1 MECRRS
7 LDHSC
12 CRATTTTSMTMPCSG
27 ARSGAMRSGGSPH
40 GIVDHWRC
48 RRIRCCAARGRQ
60 AGRARR
66 RHEDYRSRNL
76 RRRVAFRRARRND
89 PPDQVHAGPRTAS
102 RLRRP
107 RAYHRP
113 GRGPSTQHGRPRF
126 PSHSVG
132 PSLRTQPRA
141 IGPPPAAVGR
151 ALVDPGRRAG
161 DDRGRRQPRQTR
173 PEGRCACRR
182 AHSSGRDR
190 CAGQLARSAISTAFV
205 DILSIDALSD
215 GEIAEILS
223 RAAQFFT
230 GNRGRRSAERLHGK
244 IVFNLFYEN
253 STRTA
258 MSFAT
263 AAHRLGASAI
273 SLSVERSSVQKGET
287 LEDTARTLNAMRPD
301 ALVIRHRE
309 NGAPAAVA
317 LVMDAP
323 VLNAGDGTNEHPT
336 QALLDAATIQ
346 HRLGNLEGL
355 KVAICGDIRHSR
367 VARSSAKLLPRLG
380 AEVRLAGPPS
390 LMPDG
395 IPPLLIDD
403 AICGADVVMMLRVQR
418 ERLEEDL
425 GDAPGEYLARY
436 GLTRE
441 RLATASPQAVVM
453 HPGPMN
459 RGVEIDSGIADDPD
473 RSLITLQVEMGV
485 AVRMACLEIVVGST
499 ASSALRR

>member
-1 MECRRS
+1 
-7 LDHSC
+7 
-12 CRATTTTSMTMPCSG
+12 
-27 ARSGAMRSGGSPH
+27 
-40 GIVDHWRC
+40 
-48 RRIRCCAARGRQ
+48 
-60 AGRARR
+60 
-66 RHEDYRSRNL
+66 
-76 RRRVAFRRARRND
+76 
-89 PPDQVHAGPRTAS
+89 
-102 RLRRP
+102 
-107 RAYHRP
+107 
-113 GRGPSTQHGRPRF
+113 
-126 PSHSVG
+126 
-132 PSLRTQPRA
+132 
-141 IGPPPAAVGR
+141 
-151 ALVDPGRRAG
+151 
-161 DDRGRRQPRQTR
+161 
-173 PEGRCACRR
+173 
-182 AHSSGRDR
+182 
-190 CAGQLARSAISTAFV
+190 V

-215 GEIAEILS
+215 GEIAEILERS
-223 RAAQFFT
+223 AQFFA

-317 LVMDAP
+317 LIVDAP

-336 QALLDAATIQ
+336 QALLDAATIRQ
-346 HRLGNLEGL
+346 RLGRIEGL

-367 VARSSAKLLPRLG
+367 VARSNAKLLPRLG
-380 AEVRLAGPPS
+380 AEVRLAGPPG
-390 LMPDG
+390 LAPDG
-395 IPPLLIDD
+395 MSVDE
-403 AICGADVVMMLRVQR
+403 AIGGADVVMMLRVQR

-441 RLATASPQAVVM
+441 RLATASESAVVM

-459 RGVEIDSGIADDPD
+459 RGVEIDPSVADDPE
-473 RSLITLQVEMGV
+473 RSLIALQVEMGV
-485 AVRMACLEIVVGST
+485 ATRMACLELVVGS
-499 ASSALRR
+499 AAR